1 MTTFEI
7 QNGQAFCKAARE
19 VHANLLLT
27 LVKAIDYCTEM
38 KEQKREL
45 NEKGKAGMERIDSLL
60 NHERVLKIIRPK
72 NDPISDAEVCLL
84 GKWGYLVCYP
94 NFSVMQFAAYA
105 EVEVLLGDL
114 LAGGWFA

>member
-1 MTTFEI
+1 MMAQIEGDEITVTTKEGEADVI
-7 QNGQAFCKAARE
+7 E
-19 VHANLLLT
+19 VPEGMLL
-27 LVKAIDYCTEM
+27 E
-38 KEQKREL
+38 
-45 NEKGKAGMERIDSLL
+45 IDSLL

-114 LAGGWFA
+114 LAGGWFE

>member
-1 MTTFEI
+1 MTINEI
-7 QNGQAFCKAARE
+7 KDGQAFFRAATQA
-19 VHANLLLT
+19 HGALLMA
-27 LVKAIDYCTEM
+27 LVNAIDFCTEM

-45 NEKGKAGMERIDSLL
+45 SEKGMVGMARIDSLL
-60 NHERVLKIIRPK
+60 DHEKVLKIIRPK

-94 NFSVMQFAAYA
+94 NFSVMQFATYA

-114 LAGGWFA
+114 LAGGWFE